1 MNSGEEPSSKF
12 TQTNVG
18 ANGEF
23 RSSKYFIRISAVE
36 IHKGM
41 QVDQKNLAKNYTVHK
56 YFKCEAL
63 RLLIMHMVFVYW
75 NTSKM

>member
-1 MNSGEEPSSKF
+1 MPIEVVMNSGEEPSSKF

-36 IHKGM
+36 IHKSM
-41 QVDQKNLAKNYTVHK
+41 LVD
-56 YFKCEAL
+56 
-63 RLLIMHMVFVYW
+63 
-75 NTSKM
+75 

>member
-1 MNSGEEPSSKF
+1 MTHLYMPIEVVMNSGEEPSSKF

-36 IHKGM
+36 IHKSM
-41 QVDQKNLAKNYTVHK
+41 LVD
-56 YFKCEAL
+56 
-63 RLLIMHMVFVYW
+63 
-75 NTSKM
+75 